1 MNSFDMTLSMF
12 LKKGFE
18 FELIADSNNLS
29 GLHGRLYHFLDLLG
43 KEYRVYSFP
52 IIGEAENCP
61 NENSIARKEFFLALK
76 GNLIF
81 SVHKGDSIIF
91 AVSSEKVEFFGWF
104 KTLGIKLLMGLKT
117 PKRASQLL
125 KPYLGFAK
133 IGVTVL
139 NPDSVKI
146 LEKETADGKKLS
158 AKGMIKYEKV
168 MDGAIAISRR
178 LYLEIIRQ
186 TAARLEKIGM
196 DTEEKAGVMRLLT
209 STLVFN
215 GRLFIPRIGF
225 IKGQFFVCDMKED
238 VVTHKTNIKK
248 ELGIDGDYAYVGI
261 DPQPGKL
268 KGYTNRQA
276 VRNFPEA
283 FGCGFN
289 IKVEDSSVYHWVV
302 NTLDTKI
309 AAMDTNELEDSLD
322 ELRLDLIH
330 GRIEESHTTQQRMW
344 LCMWK
349 EWGDIRS
356 LPAVLKGV
364 WRSGMQRVADL
375 YELSIRVQIPGA
387 VYCQL
392 VSESVLRML
401 GIDYTVPKGAVM
413 YCKEYMLFV
422 TSDDEY
428 FENLRNHG
436 GMDADDKLSVIF
448 RKRGDEIVCF
458 MHRNPSD
465 RGEYNVCTFIGTPP
479 IEVPDIQL
487 PAKMPLKAT
496 ERDAILLARGEKL
509 PELPSKSRTK
519 KDYKGEYTFEN
530 FLCEVEMEGL
540 NPGTIIN
547 VITLWNLAHPN
558 GERNNIMVPMED
570 VVDTCQQTRDPE
582 DIEWIKMTA
591 ARMIGDLVLRSDKC
605 IDELVLEKCK
615 SFFEK
620 TEYPNI
626 VADLKAKNRLGLS
639 WFSRLVKA
647 SAEKVKVALG
657 KVDSKIELV
666 RIRNHYLALLTG
678 ARLHANDKV
687 NKDALEMLKDRY
699 RTMCNL
705 TAKDAVPAHL
715 RKFSR
720 GKWVLKPAAYEW
732 MDSEIQKHMR
742 CICKKFAE
750 WGIKHEFHTMFV
762 GLAHVAHL
770 KKVEKTDHLL
780 CRRNTF
786 PFYFKLFKKFQMNS
800 FDPCI

>member
-1 MNSFDMTLSMF
+1 MNSFDMSLSVF
-12 LKKGFE
+12 KKKGFE

-29 GLHGRLYHFLDLLG
+29 GLHGRLYHFLDLLD

-52 IIGEAENCP
+52 IVGEAENCP
-61 NENSIARKEFFLALK
+61 NEDSVARKEFFLALK

-91 AVSSEKVEFFGWF
+91 AVSPEKVEFFGWF
-104 KTLGIKLLMGLKT
+104 KTLGVKLMMGLKT

-133 IGVTVL
+133 VSTTVL
-139 NPDSVKI
+139 NPNSVKI
-146 LEKETADGKKLS
+146 LDKTTSDGKKLVGDDIS
-158 AKGMIKYEKV
+158 KYEKV

-178 LYLEIIRQ
+178 LFLEIVRQ

-215 GRLFIPRIGF
+215 GRLFIPKIGF
-225 IKGQFFVCDMKED
+225 VKGQFFVCDMAHD
-238 VVTHKTNIKK
+238 VVCHKTNIKQ
-248 ELGIDGDYAYVGI
+248 ELTIDGDYAYVGI

-276 VRNFPEA
+276 VRNFPEV

-302 NTLDTKI
+302 NTLDTKV
-309 AAMDTNELEDSLD
+309 AAMDSNDLEDSLD

-330 GRIEESHTTQQRMW
+330 GRIEQSHTTQQRMW

-422 TSDDEY
+422 VSDETY

-465 RGEYNVCTFIGTPP
+465 RGEYNVCTFIGVPP

-496 ERDAILLARGEKL
+496 ERDAILLARGVKI
-509 PELPSKSRTK
+509 PQLPSKSRAK
-519 KDYKGEYTFEN
+519 KDYKDEYDFED
-530 FLCEVEMEGL
+530 FLVEVGVDGL

-547 VITLWNLAHPN
+547 VITLWNLAHPC

-582 DIEWIKMTA
+582 DIAWIEMTA

-605 IDELVLEKCK
+605 IDEFMLEKCK
-615 SFFEK
+615 SFFDK
-620 TEYPNI
+620 YEYPQI
-626 VADLKAKNRLGLS
+626 LVDLKAQKRLGLS

-647 SAEKVKVALG
+647 GSEKVESALK
-657 KVDSKIELV
+657 KVDIKIEEV

-678 ARLHANDKV
+678 AKFHSDRKV
-687 NKDALEMLKDRY
+687 NRDALELLKDRY

-705 TAKDAVPAHL
+705 TAKDSVPRPL
-715 RKFSR
+715 KKFSR

-732 MDSEIQKHMR
+732 MDTQIEYHLTDIKN
-742 CICKKFAE
+742 IFEK
-750 WGIKHEFHTMFV
+750 WGIANPNRTLWV

-770 KKVEKTDHLL
+770 REVKKTDHLL
-780 CRRNTF
+780 CRRKTF
-786 PFYFKLFKKFQMNS
+786 PVYFKLFKKFQMDS

>member
-1 MNSFDMTLSMF
+1 MNSFDMTLSVF
-12 LKKGFE
+12 KKKGFE

-29 GLHGRLYHFLDLLG
+29 GLHGRLYHFLDLLD

-52 IIGEAENCP
+52 IVGEAENCP
-61 NENSIARKEFFLALK
+61 NEDSVARKEFFLALK

-91 AVSSEKVEFFGWF
+91 AVSPEKVTFFGWF
-104 KTLGIKLLMGLKT
+104 KTLGVKLMMGLKT

-133 IGVTVL
+133 VSTTVL
-139 NPDSVKI
+139 NPNSVRLLDK
-146 LEKETADGKKLS
+146 TTSAGKKLVGDDIS
-158 AKGMIKYEKV
+158 KYEKV

-178 LYLEIIRQ
+178 LFLEIVRQ

-215 GRLFIPRIGF
+215 GRLFIPKIGF
-225 IKGQFFVCDMKED
+225 IKGQFFVCDMAHD
-238 VVTHKTNIKK
+238 VVCHKTNIKQ
-248 ELGIDGDYAYVGI
+248 ELTLDGDYAYVGI

-276 VRNFPEA
+276 VRNFPEV

-289 IKVEDSSVYHWVV
+289 IKVEDSSVYHWVI

-309 AAMDTNELEDSLD
+309 AAMDSNDLEDSLD

-364 WRSGMQRVADL
+364 WKSGMQRVADL

-401 GIDYTVPKGAVM
+401 GIDYTVPQGSVM

-422 TSDDEY
+422 VSDETY
-428 FENLRNHG
+428 FANLRNHG

-479 IEVPDIQL
+479 IEVPEIQL

-509 PELPSKSRTK
+509 PELPSKSRAK
-519 KDYKGEYTFEN
+519 KDYKGEYIFEN
-530 FLCEVEMEGL
+530 FLCEVESEGL

-547 VITLWNLAHPN
+547 VVTLWNLAHPC
-558 GERNNIMVPMED
+558 GERNNILPPMED
-570 VVDTCQQTRDPE
+570 IVDTCMQTRDDE
-582 DIEWIKMTA
+582 DIHHLKVTSAKM
-591 ARMIGDLVLRSDKC
+591 MGDLVLRSDKG

-620 TEYPNI
+620 TEYPKI
-626 VADLKAKNRLGLS
+626 LADLKAQKRLGLS

-647 SAEKVKVALG
+647 GSEKVESALK
-657 KVDSKIELV
+657 KVDIKIEEV

-678 ARLHANDKV
+678 AKFHSDRKV
-687 NKDALEMLKDRY
+687 NRNALELLKDRY

-705 TAKDAVPAHL
+705 TAKDAVPRPL
-715 RKFSR
+715 KKFSR

-732 MDSEIQKHMR
+732 MDTQIEYHLTDIKN
-742 CICKKFAE
+742 IFEK
-750 WGIKHEFHTMFV
+750 WGIANPNRTLWV

-770 KKVEKTDHLL
+770 REVKKTDHLL
-780 CRRNTF
+780 CRRKTF
-786 PFYFKLFKKFQMNS
+786 PVYFKLFKKFQMDS

>member
-1 MNSFDMTLSMF
+1 MNSFDITLSGF
-12 LKKGFE
+12 VKKGFE
-18 FELIADSNNLS
+18 FELIADSKNLS
-29 GLHGRLYHFLDLLG
+29 GLHGRLYHFLDLLD

-61 NENSIARKEFFLALK
+61 NDSSVARKEFFLALK

-91 AVSSEKVEFFGWF
+91 AVSPEKVTFFGWF
-104 KTLGIKLLMGLKT
+104 KTLGVKLMMGLKT

-133 IGVTVL
+133 IGVNVL

-146 LEKETADGKKLS
+146 LDKTTSDGKKLVGDDVS
-158 AKGMIKYEKV
+158 KYEKV
-168 MDGAIAISRR
+168 MDGAIAISYR
-178 LYLEIIRQ
+178 LFAEIVRQ
-186 TAARLEKIGM
+186 TAARLDKVGM

-215 GRLFIPRIGF
+215 GRLFIPKIGF
-225 IKGQFFVCDMKED
+225 IKGQFFVCDMAHD
-238 VVTHKTNIKK
+238 VVCHKTNIKK
-248 ELGIDGDYAYVGI
+248 ELVIDGDYAYVGI

-289 IKVEDSSVYHWVV
+289 IKVEDSSVYHWV
-302 NTLDTKI
+302 NNALDTKV

-344 LCMWK
+344 LCQWK

-422 TSDDEY
+422 VSDDTY

-448 RKRGDEIVCF
+448 RKRGDEVVCF

-496 ERDAILLARGEKL
+496 ERDAILLARGEKI
-509 PELPSKSRTK
+509 PQLPSKSRAK
-519 KDYKGEYTFEN
+519 VSYKDDYDFED
-530 FLCEVEMEGL
+530 FLVEVGVDGL

-547 VITLWNLAHPN
+547 VLTLWNLAHPN

-582 DIEWIKMTA
+582 DIAWIKMTA
-591 ARMIGDLVLRSDKC
+591 AKMIGDLVLRSDKL
-605 IDELVLEKCK
+605 IDEFMLEKCK
-615 SFFEK
+615 SFFDK
-620 TEYPNI
+620 YEYPQI
-626 VADLKAKNRLGLS
+626 LADLKDQKRLGLS

-647 SAEKVKVALG
+647 GSEKVESALK
-657 KVDSKIELV
+657 KVDIKIEEV

-678 ARLHANDKV
+678 AKFHSDRKV
-687 NKDALEMLKDRY
+687 NRDALELLKDRY

-705 TAKDAVPAHL
+705 TAKDAVPRPL
-715 RKFSR
+715 KKFSR

-732 MDSEIQKHMR
+732 MDTQIEYHLTDIKN
-742 CICKKFAE
+742 IFEK
-750 WGIKHEFHTMFV
+750 WGIANPNRTLWV

-770 KKVEKTDHLL
+770 REVKKTDHLL
-780 CRRNTF
+780 CRRKTF
-786 PFYFKLFKKFQMNS
+786 PVYFKLFKKFQMDS
-800 FDPCI
+800 FDACI